1 MSEKKMKKVGPI
13 RTGAVVPF
21 VIFTVTVVLFNI
33 FFLDT
38 MIKKSIEYVG
48 TQINGAEVNVGSVET
63 SFKELKI
70 VIRKVQFTN
79 VQDPKKNVVEIGE
92 IRFSML
98 WDALLRAKIVI
109 QESVIKDILMDTKRS
124 KTGYVVP
131 PEPPKTQES
140 KVAQEALLAAKKEFS
155 GNVFGDIA
163 ALLAGEDSKDL
174 MNKMMGELQSKKYI
188 EELQATVKLKEE
200 QMEGMMKSLPKLE
213 VVAQYD
219 DRIKAIDWNGLKDL
233 KKAPKILKEA
243 KQLKNEISSTINQ
256 YEAAA
261 KIVKS
266 DLQYLK
272 DSTKQAEKLV
282 KDDINALGD
291 KIALPNLDPETISK
305 MLFGPE
311 FLAKFESYKKY
322 ADKAKEYMPPKKTA
336 EDKAQFKP
344 QRPPRGEGKNY
355 SFGRPNSY
363 PLFWLKLASINS
375 KNDQGT
381 VAGKIENLSS
391 DQKWINRPATMEMKA
406 EFPPLAIYGVE
417 SKLTVDM
424 RDDLLIKSVNKVAAF
439 PIVDQKLSKSEDV
452 KFTIK
457 KSNASSQLDF
467 IFQNAQINLTMKN
480 EFKQIEYETMAKA
493 KLLNEVLAGVAQD
506 AKLITLDANATGEM
520 GKLSFRVR
528 SNVGDEINKSVKR
541 QIQKKIDEA
550 KAKIKADI
558 NRQIAG
564 KKAEID
570 QKIAG
575 MTSKFNGELDK
586 NKEKINGL
594 LAKIDGNEK
603 AGNKID
609 PKEALKKLKKKFKL

>member
-1 MSEKKMKKVGPI
+1 
-13 RTGAVVPF
+13 
-21 VIFTVTVVLFNI
+21 
-33 FFLDT
+33 
-38 MIKKSIEYVG
+38 
-48 TQINGAEVNVGSVET
+48 
-63 SFKELKI
+63 
-70 VIRKVQFTN
+70 
-79 VQDPKKNVVEIGE
+79 
-92 IRFSML
+92 
-98 WDALLRAKIVI
+98 
-109 QESVIKDILMDTKRS
+109 
-124 KTGYVVP
+124 
-131 PEPPKTQES
+131 
-140 KVAQEALLAAKKEFS
+140 
-155 GNVFGDIA
+155 
-163 ALLAGEDSKDL
+163 
-174 MNKMMGELQSKKYI
+174 
-188 EELQATVKLKEE
+188 
-200 QMEGMMKSLPKLE
+200 MKSLPKLE

-261 KIVKS
+261 MIVKS

-467 IFQNAQINLTMKN
+467 IFQ
-480 EFKQIEYETMAKA
+480 KQ
-493 KLLNEVLAGVAQD
+493 LHCLA
-506 AKLITLDANATGEM
+506 I
-520 GKLSFRVR
+520 F
-528 SNVGDEINKSVKR
+528 
-541 QIQKKIDEA
+541 
-550 KAKIKADI
+550 
-558 NRQIAG
+558 
-564 KKAEID
+564 
-570 QKIAG
+570 
-575 MTSKFNGELDK
+575 
-586 NKEKINGL
+586 
-594 LAKIDGNEK
+594 
-603 AGNKID
+603 
-609 PKEALKKLKKKFKL
+609 